1 MTPEEFKLF
10 MARWQRDCHRVN
22 NLIYAKWL
30 EEAGM
35 DALARQV
42 GGNHYKG
49 LKIQPVE
56 FAMRNHWDCCA
67 FSVLKYTSRH
77 NLPTGK
83 GKQDVEKASHFVD
96 LREALVDYTHKP
108 FVPLLQRIPMEAYI
122 RENGID
128 EASMEAKAL
137 RHLESCVE
145 HPGDKV
151 PVQALK
157 DSLNRLLADYD

>member
-1 MTPEEFKLF
+1 M
-10 MARWQRDCHRVN
+10 N
-22 NLIYAKWL
+22 
-30 EEAGM
+30 
-35 DALARQV
+35 DALSRQV
-42 GGNHYKG
+42 GGNHYKDM
-49 LKIQPVE
+49 KIQPFE
-56 FAMRNHWDCCA
+56 FSMRNHWDSCA
-67 FSVLKYTSRH
+67 HSVLKYVSRYGK
-77 NLPTGK
+77 PTGK
-83 GKQDVEKASHFVD
+83 GRQDIEKSLHIVD
-96 LREALVDYTHKP
+96 IREALVDYTHKP

-157 DSLNRLLADYD
+157 DSLNRLLAALD